1 MVDLTVLGVGS
12 TLGAGI
18 YVLSGEVGRTIAG
31 PAVILAFF
39 IAAVSSIL
47 SGKCFDMAYL
57 RMAKCQSYDAPD
69 A

>member
-1 MVDLTVLGVGS
+1 MLTVVDLTVLGVGS

-18 YVLSGEVGRTIAG
+18 YVLSGEVGRTVSG

-47 SGKCFDMAYL
+47 SG
-57 RMAKCQSYDAPD
+57 
-69 A
+69 